1 MTRFKHKSTSANTQ
15 NPESAEDPGYKFF
28 YSCLYSEKI
37 FQTKRSF
44 YHSLPSE
51 QKIKTCFLRRKRFMN
66 REKTVH
72 LKVFSEQEKYSSKTA
87 KQYTKTRSKKMPQ
100 K

>member
-1 MTRFKHKSTSANTQ
+1 MK
-15 NPESAEDPGYKFF
+15 
-28 YSCLYSEKI
+28 
-37 FQTKRSF
+37 
-44 YHSLPSE
+44 
-51 QKIKTCFLRRKRFMN
+51 